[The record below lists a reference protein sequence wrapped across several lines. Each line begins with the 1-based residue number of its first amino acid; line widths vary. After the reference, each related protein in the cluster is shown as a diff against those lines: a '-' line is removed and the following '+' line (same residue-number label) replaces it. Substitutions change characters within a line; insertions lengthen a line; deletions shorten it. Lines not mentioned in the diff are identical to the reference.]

1 MRWPKDPDISH
12 KYPGRDIYISSGLF
26 LPPVP
31 LQTSIKD
38 VIPVVKIRGKEFL
51 QLFFLSPIVHFFL
64 AILLS
69 VNSSFLFFISKQDF
83 G

>member
-31 LQTSIKD
+31 LQASIKD
-38 VIPVVKIRGKEFL
+38 VIPVVKIIKSEEK
-51 QLFFLSPIVHFFL
+51 
-64 AILLS
+64 
-69 VNSSFLFFISKQDF
+69 NSCNYFSFPQ
-83 G
+83 